1 MSQLDIGDALAQV
14 LESNERQRQ
23 SQVEAYLTKVLGGAL
38 ENSYT
43 HAGLGSAESIFE
55 KTWSEVD
62 RYGSRLYTPNKVSS
76 GLTFITRPQLNLN
89 SLNLRMNRFLSML
102 DTFDPLMIQFAI
114 RASLDGYSR
123 KMYYGDLVKR
133 CPFLKAT
140 SPWFTI
146 LGNTLSDISGAPSRV
161 IDTYTSDGGFY
172 SESYSHA
179 IGSDGNKKPI
189 DLQLTFVDPQGGPV
203 MAIMQYWMEYIE
215 RVTTGELIPH
225 QYYVEKRRLD
235 YTVSIYRLTLDP
247 SRRYVYGWYKFTG
260 CFPINLPTGA
270 MFDMSRSEYW
280 VEACK
285 NFTVTFRCVV
295 PAKPN
300 DPGAIQEFN
309 MLTERYCPAIKNY
322 FGARTEAERTNSGV
336 IMSGNNAS
344 DNYTGLPYIIATN
357 AGPRLVFFVT
367 PDEIKE
373 SATSLLRES
382 ESELAQINS
391 QYYQRE
397 QELRQQFNR
406 VS

>member
-1 MSQLDIGDALAQV
+1 MSQTYMDNALAQL
-14 LESNERQRQ
+14 LESNENMRQ
-23 SQVEAYLTKVLGGAL
+23 SQISSYLAKILSSAL
-38 ENSYT
+38 ENSYQYS
-43 HAGLGSAESIFE
+43 GFGSAESIFE
-55 KTWSEVD
+55 KTWAEID

-76 GLTFITRPQLNLN
+76 GLVFISRPQLNLN

-102 DTFDPLMIQFAI
+102 DTFDPTMIQFAI

-140 SPWFTI
+140 SPWFNI
-146 LGNTLSDISGAPSRV
+146 LGNTLSDISGSPAKT
-161 IDTYTSDGGFY
+161 IETYTSTGGFY

-203 MAIMQYWMEYIE
+203 MAIFQYWMEYIE

-225 QYYVEKRRLD
+225 QHYIEKRRLD
-235 YTVSIYRLTLDP
+235 YTVSIYRLLLDP
-247 SRRYVYGWYKFTG
+247 SRRYVYGWYKYTG

-295 PAKPN
+295 PGKPN
-300 DPGAIQEFN
+300 DPIAIQEFN
-309 MLTERYCPAIKNY
+309 MLTEKYCPAIKNY

-336 IMSGNNAS
+336 IMSGTNAS
-344 DNYTGLPYIIATN
+344 DNYTGLPYIVATN

-367 PDEIKE
+367 PDEIKT
-373 SATSLLRES
+373 SATTLLRES
-382 ESELAQINS
+382 QAELEQINAT
-391 QYYQRE
+391 YNQRA
-397 QELRQQFNR
+397 QQLTRQFTR
-406 VS
+406 